1 MTRDILRID
10 LATCIDC
17 GLCGKTCAFGVIVFA
32 FTEQH
37 YYEIMPDRCHC
48 DGSREALCGDY
59 RFRSPMARGARPRH
73 GRSLSHAKYC
83 RVNPGWSASRRG
95 ICLVLFF
102 SDTLRLERQLGG
114 YH

>member
-73 GRSLSHAKYC
+73 GRSL
-83 RVNPGWSASRRG
+83 
-95 ICLVLFF
+95 
-102 SDTLRLERQLGG
+102 
-114 YH
+114 